1 MWSEVVAC
9 NNCGKEL
16 NVHDLSF
23 DYESKTLYE
32 KLKCPYCGAEQKRI
46 EAENKVIQMTKLIRN
61 LPVTNTKQEEKK
73 ENTLNDNINLL
84 FGVKG
89 EKNG

>member
-1 MWSEVVAC
+1 MEKFKILLQLFAEEENEEA
-9 NNCGKEL
+9 NNVDTAIADTVLEFQNK
-16 NVHDLSF
+16 
-23 DYESKTLYE
+23 YEIE
-32 KLKCPYCGAEQKRI
+32 KQKRI

-89 EKNG
+89 

>member
-1 MWSEVVAC
+1 MEEFKILLQLFAEEENEEESNIDTAIADTVLDFQ
-9 NNCGKEL
+9 NK
-16 NVHDLSF
+16 
-23 DYESKTLYE
+23 YEEE
-32 KLKCPYCGAEQKRI
+32 KKKRI

-89 EKNG
+89 

>member
-1 MWSEVVAC
+1 MEKFKILLQLFAEEENEEE
-9 NNCGKEL
+9 NNVDTAIADTVLEFQNK
-16 NVHDLSF
+16 
-23 DYESKTLYE
+23 YEIE
-32 KLKCPYCGAEQKRI
+32 KQKRI

-89 EKNG
+89 